1 MQLGIDMG
9 RLYDEMTKLNSLY
22 PQKILPP
29 LLVDVPDLRLAYKEL
44 DKLVLVDGDL
54 GSDYWNRVIKLV
66 KWAEEGLVS
75 DHWFVEK
82 RL

>member
-9 RLYDEMTKLNSLY
+9 RLYDEMTKLNRLY
-22 PQKILPP
+22 PQKTLPP
-29 LLVDVPDLRLAYKEL
+29 LLVDVPDLRLAYKEP

-75 DHWFVEK
+75 DH
-82 RL
+82 